1 MKTLYRFF
9 PLLILVSPIILFIAA
24 IATAGQGLDQAAA
37 QLAIA
42 GAIALLA
49 CVVFLRD
56 TSPGSP
62 S

>member
-9 PLLILVSPIILFIAA
+9 PLLIVVSPIVLFIAA
-24 IATAGQGLDQAAA
+24 IATAAQGMDQAAA

-56 TSPGSP
+56 ASPQSP